1 VLKIR
6 AKKLAQLDDKSG
18 ASGLVTTSTTNSVFF
33 DGVSAKLAGLSFYR
47 KDLTT
52 DINSAYSSLLFKN
65 EAFYQFNF
73 LMLNQFKIVT
83 FFM

>member
-1 VLKIR
+1 
-6 AKKLAQLDDKSG
+6 
-18 ASGLVTTSTTNSVFF
+18 VFF